1 MHSDKNNAHGIVH
14 KTTPTEKKNAMQST
28 AQNAASSLDPSQV
41 VSSAIRSVFE
51 RWTALRLIVEHQL
64 GGSTREADE
73 LLSQTVAMVT
83 TTAKKYDIDDFV
95 DFFYHTFD
103 RLQSDIEDGSPEDV
117 AEVIVRIRD
126 AAARGNL
133 TPALEATTKPRTRAQ
148 GFALSVEGGQGANDA
163 GNDQNAMQDISQ
175 HRPPSP
181 VADEDGFME
190 VPSRRRHR

>member
-1 MHSDKNNAHGIVH
+1 
-14 KTTPTEKKNAMQST
+14 MQST
-28 AQNAASSLDPSQV
+28 AQNAESSLDPSQV

-73 LLSQTVAMVT
+73 LLSQTVAMVS

-103 RLQSDIEDGSPEDV
+103 RLQSDIEDGSLEDV

-133 TPALEATTKPRTRAQ
+133 TPALEATTKPRTMAQ
-148 GFALSVEGGQGANDA
+148 GFALSVEGGQGADDA
-163 GNDQNAMQDISQ
+163 GNDQNAMQGISLN
-175 HRPPSP
+175 RPSSS
-181 VADEDGFME
+181 VVDEDGFME